1 MNCPCQSGWFVYSSS
16 TTNCIPTSKTS
27 HYFSRTILKSP
38 HFPWPIQ
45 FLSLSPSLPLS
56 TSSSYKLYSLYHTND
71 SYITSG
77 HLSLLWMLVLP
88 SQLDSRLMVTFH
100 ASLFIYIKD
109 PLAGTEILNNSGV
122 EDNNVRKTGSK
133 SWKTLK
139 AMLKDWL

>member
-1 MNCPCQSGWFVYSSS
+1 
-16 TTNCIPTSKTS
+16 
-27 HYFSRTILKSP
+27 
-38 HFPWPIQ
+38 
-45 FLSLSPSLPLS
+45 
-56 TSSSYKLYSLYHTND
+56 
-71 SYITSG
+71 
-77 HLSLLWMLVLP
+77 MLVLP

-139 AMLKDWL
+139 AMLKD